1 MKEEFW
7 NELLGIFLNR
17 EELQKDHETLYKNIT
32 LIVETSKKHKELEE
46 LNKELTE
53 LNK

>member
-1 MKEEFW
+1 MKEEYW
-7 NELLGIFLNR
+7 DELNDIFLSN
-17 EELQKDHETLYKNIT
+17 EDLQKEHEKLFKNIS
-32 LIVETSKKHKELEE
+32 LIVESSKKHKELEE

>member
-1 MKEEFW
+1 MKEEYW
-7 NELLGIFLNR
+7 DELNEIFLEN
-17 EELQKDHETLYKNIT
+17 EELQKKHEKIFKIIT
-32 LIVETSKKHKELEE
+32 LIVETTKKHKELED